1 MIRIVGVQR
10 SDNIGQEFILLQN
23 QGSMRAHL
31 KGHAVISDAAFTD
44 ASTPAGIHI
53 FTDDI
58 DVMPG
63 QYVLL
68 RSCGGSGHW
77 STTNEGQRVYYTY
90 MGRLGTVWEGLP
102 GPLHILA
109 PQHTFSERPLEAL
122 LV

>member
-31 KGHAVISDAAFTD
+31 KGHAVISEAALTD
-44 ASTPAGIHI
+44 AGIPAGIHL
-53 FTDDI
+53 FTDDVDI
-58 DVMPG
+58 MPG

-68 RSCGGSGHW
+68 RSCSGSGRW
-77 STTNEGQRVYYTY
+77 STTTEGQRVFYAY
-90 MGRLGTVWEGLP
+90 MGRLGTVWESLP

-109 PQHTFSERPLEAL
+109 PQHTFCERPVEAV